1 MSLHSTHFTPACIAF
16 IKQWQGLS
24 LEKYQDK
31 KGIWATGMKSPP
43 MNPLILQLQ

>member
-1 MSLHSTHFTPACIAF
+1 MPLHSTHFTPACIAF

-31 KGIWATGMKSPP
+31 KGDLGHWLRAR
-43 MNPLILQLQ
+43 NHRR